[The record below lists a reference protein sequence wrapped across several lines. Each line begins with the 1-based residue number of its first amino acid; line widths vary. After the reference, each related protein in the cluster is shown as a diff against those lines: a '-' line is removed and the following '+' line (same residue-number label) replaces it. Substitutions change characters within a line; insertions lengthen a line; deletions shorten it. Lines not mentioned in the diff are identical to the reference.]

1 MNFGEVWTSLDKHHI
16 RKMGKEAKII
26 RKGNKNFEDKEEEKV
41 GSRIRGR
48 LSAIK
53 IFFYKIMT
61 KDKKKW
67 ECLEFRSFKSGTSID
82 ILITHFYLALFNF
95 FGKNIFS

>member
-48 LSAIK
+48 LSANQ
-53 IFFYKIMT
+53 
-61 KDKKKW
+61 
-67 ECLEFRSFKSGTSID
+67 
-82 ILITHFYLALFNF
+82 NF
-95 FGKNIFS
+95 FLQNND